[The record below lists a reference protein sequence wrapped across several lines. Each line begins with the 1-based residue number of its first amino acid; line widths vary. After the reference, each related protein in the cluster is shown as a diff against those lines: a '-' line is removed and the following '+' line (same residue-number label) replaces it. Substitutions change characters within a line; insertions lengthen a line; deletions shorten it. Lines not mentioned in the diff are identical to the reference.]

1 MLQSC
6 KTIFVLIICLLL
18 FSCNSKKRD
27 HIETVQVD
35 FVNRIDSTSFKFN
48 TDSVPVLKVA
58 VSAIISPKETY
69 RFYSELLEYISQKI
83 NHQIVFKQRK
93 TYEEVND
100 MLGAGEVD
108 MAFICSGAY
117 IDAKKT
123 KGIEILAQPVCNGKT
138 VYQAYIITHK
148 SSGIDDF
155 TDLKGKSFAF
165 TDPLSNSGKLYATK
179 RTKDLNT
186 TPEEF
191 FSSTLYTY
199 AHDKSIHL
207 VAKQLIDGATIDG
220 LIYNYMLATTPDL
233 VKNVRII
240 EKSEDFGIPP
250 IVVPGRLNAKLKKQL
265 KAIVMAIHDDSLG
278 KEILDRLLIER
289 FVEGSDRDYDGIRK
303 IMDEVE
309 N

>member
-1 MLQSC
+1 MKQYC
-6 KTIFVLIICLLL
+6 KITSVLIICLVL
-18 FSCNSKKRD
+18 FSCNTKRRD
-27 HIETVQVD
+27 NIETVKVD
-35 FVNRIDSTSFKFN
+35 FVNRVDSTSLQFN
-48 TDSVPVLKVA
+48 KDSIPVLKVA

-83 NHQIVFKQRK
+83 DHQIVFKQRK
-93 TYEEVND
+93 TYEEVNY
-100 MLGAGEVD
+100 MLGTGEVD

-117 IDAKKT
+117 IQAKAT

-138 VYQAYIITHK
+138 VYQAYIISHK

-155 TDLKGKSFAF
+155 IGLKGKSFAF

-186 TPEEF
+186 TPDEF

-220 LIYNYMLATTPDL
+220 LIYDYMFITTPEQ
-233 VKNVRII
+233 VKNIRII

-250 IVVPGRLNAKLKKQL
+250 IVVPESLNVELKRQL
-265 KAIVMAIHDDSLG
+265 KEVVLSIHEDSLG
-278 KEILDRLLIER
+278 KEILNRLLIDR

-303 IMDEVE
+303 IIYEVE
-309 N
+309 K

>member
-1 MLQSC
+1 MLKFC
-6 KTIFVLIICLLL
+6 KTTFVLIICLLL

-27 HIETVQVD
+27 NIETVKVD
-35 FVNRIDSTSFKFN
+35 FVNRIDSTSLKFN
-48 TDSVPVLKVA
+48 ADSIPVLKVA
-58 VSAIISPKETY
+58 VSAIVSPKETY

-100 MLGAGEVD
+100 MLGSGEVD

-148 SSGIDDF
+148 SSGINDF
-155 TDLKGKSFAF
+155 TGLKGKTFAF

-220 LIYNYMLATTPDL
+220 LIYDYMFQTTPEL
-233 VKNVRII
+233 LKNIRII

-265 KAIVMAIHDDSLG
+265 KGIVLTIHEDSLG
-278 KEILDRLLIER
+278 KQILDRLLIEK

-303 IMDEVE
+303 IIYEME